1 MREMKESN
9 QRIRLFEKQ
18 GETSIFID
26 IEIDK
31 KGNLI
36 LSGQDLG
43 KAPEEYWGD
52 SEYEYMMLVKRDQMN
67 ILLLSLI
74 KEKFGGNAQAFSNF
88 REYLI
93 KESIPYEFGSWV

>member
-18 GETSIFID
+18 GETSIYID
-26 IEIDK
+26 AEIDK
-31 KGNLI
+31 EGRLI
-36 LSGQDLG
+36 VSGQDLG
-43 KAPEEYWGD
+43 KAPEEFWGNSD
-52 SEYEYMMLVKRDQMN
+52 YEYMMLVKRDQMN

-74 KEKFGGNAQAFSNF
+74 KEKFGGNAQAFSNL